1 MVNSAEVGPLC
12 LFRSRVDHR
21 DTRVRR
27 SLSNQGSPAAR
38 EVRAVED
45 TESGVLG
52 WLMRL
57 EQHTRTEVTEV
68 AGLISGVD
76 PRLNQAIKW
85 GRLTFAIQGN
95 WHHWLCSI
103 AVTKRTSNLVFHKGV
118 LLEDPERMSTRTL
131 PPIRDAARLAGTSG

>member
-1 MVNSAEVGPLC
+1 M
-12 LFRSRVDHR
+12 
-21 DTRVRR
+21 
-27 SLSNQGSPAAR
+27 
-38 EVRAVED
+38 ED

-76 PRLNQAIKW
+76 SRLNQAIKW

-118 LLEDPERMSTRTL
+118 LLEDPEGMLTGTGRYVRQV
-131 PPIRDAARLAGTSG
+131 PLATAKQRPTAVIKLVRSAIEHETDSLL